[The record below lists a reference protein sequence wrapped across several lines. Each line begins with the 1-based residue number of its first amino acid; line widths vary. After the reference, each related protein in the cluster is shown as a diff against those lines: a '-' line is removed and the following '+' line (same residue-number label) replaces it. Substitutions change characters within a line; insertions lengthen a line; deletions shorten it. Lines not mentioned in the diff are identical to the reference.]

1 MKVKI
6 KSFNPVAHWK
16 WNLEN
21 SKPIDPNHEPETLPA
36 LLNPDSSTDDK
47 SLDENLEVSDDQA
60 RNPMLDDEDDEDL
73 CGICRVAFEGCCP
86 DCKVPGEDCPLIWG
100 ECTHIFHMHCLLK
113 WIAQESS
120 KQSCPMDRRPWGNHC
135 RWTCGALEHGSLQ
148 DPGQT

>member
-86 DCKVPGEDCPLIWG
+86 DCKVPGEDCPLSL
-100 ECTHIFHMHCLLK
+100 CPLLFSPSASIFFSLFSKHHLAL
-113 WIAQESS
+113 AQCHE
-120 KQSCPMDRRPWGNHC
+120 
-135 RWTCGALEHGSLQ
+135 LEI
-148 DPGQT
+148 

>member
-1 MKVKI
+1 MKVII

-16 WNLEN
+16 WNLTN
-21 SKPIDPNHEPETLPA
+21 SKPIDPNQEPETAPGLTEPEE
-36 LLNPDSSTDDK
+36 T
-47 SLDENLEVSDDQA
+47 DENNESLGAGTDPA
-60 RNPMLDDEDDEDL
+60 RNPMIDDEDDEDL

-120 KQSCPMDRRPWGNHC
+120 KQSCPMDRRPWVTAGGHAEEAP
-135 RWTCGALEHGSLQ
+135 T
-148 DPGQT
+148 T